1 MTHTA
6 ASVRSDF
13 GRPDVRAGMTRD
25 RRRAGIRARWSR
37 RRDQSII
44 VAATAAILLL
54 FPSLSGGQESGKEEP
69 STGCAQ
75 KNLISITPPIVGY
88 TSVEGTIYDAFP
100 VSVERAVQERIR
112 LPLKPSLIH
121 FDSAFQSSSLF
132 LSCPSISNHALL
144 YRSYHG
150 FMRTASG
157 LHGGRL
163 PVRTEVLRGG
173 SRRYLWPVGS
183 DKQFTLGLC
192 MSSVP
197 WTTSGKLRFYDLLRI
212 LVLTTLISRADAGY
226 AASFLISR
234 WRRGKT
240 IVGVTLDVMT
250 KLSAFASKVK

>member
-100 VSVERAVQERIR
+100 VSVERAVQERIGLR
-112 LPLKPSLIH
+112 LKPSLIY
-121 FDSAFQSSSLF
+121 FDSAYQAYSLF
-132 LSCPSISNHALL
+132 LSLPIYLEPCTA

-150 FMRTASG
+150 FYGAPLLVYTVD
-157 LHGGRL
+157 RL

-173 SRRYLWPVGS
+173 IEGGYLWPVGS
-183 DKQFTLGLC
+183 DKQFTLGLWHVFGALDNQRG
-192 MSSVP
+192 SSGF
-197 WTTSGKLRFYDLLRI
+197 T
-212 LVLTTLISRADAGY
+212 ISYG
-226 AASFLISR
+226 F
-234 WRRGKT
+234 W
-240 IVGVTLDVMT
+240 
-250 KLSAFASKVK
+250 F